1 MSTLIEN
8 KTKPREAYDVDGRS
22 VHTEERCATAFRS
35 KREQH
40 RYWLFLAFFII
51 GGLLCAFGLLV
62 YNNPVPFDSP
72 SFVPV
77 VERRIVAVITM
88 AIAALCQSMAT
99 VAFHSVTNNRIIT
112 PSLLG
117 FDALYSTIQTSMIF
131 FFGAGALIGFS
142 GTGAFLTQ
150 VGLMVLMS
158 LLLYGWLLSGKYGN
172 LQLMLLIGI
181 IIGTG
186 LNSVSSFMRRMLAPS
201 EFDVLQARLFGSVMH
216 ADAAYFPIV
225 IPIVIV
231 VGILLYSFSNRLN
244 VVALGKDVATSF
256 GVNHRRSVIFTLVLI
271 SLLMSV
277 STALIGPLTFFGF
290 LVATLSYQVAATY
303 DHKYVFPLAFALG
316 FFVLTSAYFFMYH
329 ILNTPSVVSVIIELF
344 GGVIFL
350 AVILRK
356 RSL

>member
-1 MSTLIEN
+1 MSTVIE
-8 KTKPREAYDVDGRS
+8 KEGYEVDVRLLQEKERS
-22 VHTEERCATAFRS
+22 ASAFRS
-35 KREQH
+35 RREER
-40 RYWLFLAFFII
+40 RYWLFLAAFII
-51 GGLLCAFGLLV
+51 GGVFCALGLLL
-62 YNNPVPFDSP
+62 YNNPVALDSP
-72 SFVPV
+72 SFWPV
-77 VERRIVAVITM
+77 VERRVVAVTTM
-88 AIAALCQSMAT
+88 AIAALCQSLAT

-117 FDALYSTIQTSMIF
+117 YDALYSTIQTSMIF
-131 FFGAGALIGFS
+131 FFGAGALVGFT

-158 LLLYGWLLSGKYGN
+158 LLLYGWLLSGKYAN
-172 LQLMLLIGI
+172 LQLMLLVGI

-186 LNSVSSFMRRMLAPS
+186 LNSVSTFMRRMLAPS
-201 EFDVLQARLFGSVMH
+201 DFDILQARLFGSVTN

-231 VGILLYSFSNRLN
+231 VGVLLYAFSNRLN
-244 VVALGKDVATSF
+244 LVALGKDVATSF
-256 GVNHRRSVIFTLVLI
+256 GVDHRMSVIYTLILI

-290 LVATLSYQVAATY
+290 LVATLSYQVASTY
-303 DHKYVFPLAFALG
+303 DHKYVFPMAFALG

-329 ILNTPSVVSVIIELF
+329 IFNTPSVVSVIIELF
-344 GGVIFL
+344 GGIIFL
-350 AVILRK
+350 AVILKR

>member
-1 MSTLIEN
+1 MFLI
-8 KTKPREAYDVDGRS
+8 T
-22 VHTEERCATAFRS
+22 
-35 KREQH
+35 
-40 RYWLFLAFFII
+40 FII
-51 GGLLCAFGLLV
+51 GGLICALGLLV

-72 SFVPV
+72 SFLPV
-77 VERRIVAVITM
+77 VERRVVAVVTM
-88 AIAALCQSMAT
+88 VIAALCQSLAT

-131 FFGAGALIGFS
+131 FFGAGALVGFS
-142 GTGAFLTQ
+142 GTGAFLSQ
-150 VGLMVLMS
+150 VAVMVLMS
-158 LLLYGWLLSGKYGN
+158 LLLYGWLLSGKYAN

-186 LNSVSSFMRRMLAPS
+186 LNSVSTFMRRMLAPS
-201 EFDVLQARLFGSVMH
+201 EFDLLQARLFGSVTN

-225 IPIVIV
+225 IPIVII
-231 VGILLYSFSNRLN
+231 VGVLLYVFSNQLN
-244 VVALGKDVATSF
+244 IVALGKDVATSF
-256 GVNHRRSVIFTLVLI
+256 GVNHRRSVIYTLILI

-290 LVATLSYQVAATY
+290 LVATLSYQVASTY
-303 DHKYVFPLAFALG
+303 DHKYVFPMAFALG

-329 ILNTPSVVSVIIELF
+329 IFNAPSVVSVIIELF

>member
-1 MSTLIEN
+1 MSTVME
-8 KTKPREAYDVDGRS
+8 RETYEEDVRPLSGKERS
-22 VHTEERCATAFRS
+22 ASAFRS
-35 KREQH
+35 KKEER
-40 RYWLFLAFFII
+40 RYWVFLIAFII

-72 SFVPV
+72 SFMPV
-77 VERRIVAVITM
+77 VERRVVAVITM
-88 AIAALCQSMAT
+88 AIAALCQSLAT

-131 FFGAGALIGFS
+131 FFGAGALVGFS
-142 GTGAFLTQ
+142 GTGAFLSQ
-150 VGLMVLMS
+150 VAVMVLMS
-158 LLLYGWLLSGKYGN
+158 LLLYGWLLSGKYAN

-186 LNSVSSFMRRMLAPS
+186 LNSVSTFMRRMLAPS
-201 EFDVLQARLFGSVMH
+201 EFDLLQARLFGSVTN

-225 IPIVIV
+225 IPIVVV
-231 VGILLYSFSNRLN
+231 VGVLLYLFSNQLN
-244 VVALGKDVATSF
+244 IVALGKDMATSF
-256 GVNHRRSVIFTLVLI
+256 GVNHRQSVIYTLILI

-303 DHKYVFPLAFALG
+303 DHKYVFPMAFALG
-316 FFVLTSAYFFMYH
+316 FFVLTSAYFFIYH
-329 ILNTPSVVSVIIELF
+329 IFNAPSVVSVIIELF

-350 AVILRK
+350 AVILRMG
-356 RSL
+356 SL

>member
-1 MSTLIEN
+1 MSTVMEKERHAGEVRLLS
-8 KTKPREAYDVDGRS
+8 TADRS
-22 VHTEERCATAFRS
+22 ASAFRS
-35 KREQH
+35 KKEER
-40 RYWLFLAFFII
+40 RYWMFLIAFII

-72 SFVPV
+72 SFMPV
-77 VERRIVAVITM
+77 VERRVVAVVTM
-88 AIAALCQSMAT
+88 AIAALCQSLAT

-131 FFGAGALIGFS
+131 FFGAGALVGFS
-142 GTGAFLTQ
+142 GTGAFLSQ
-150 VGLMVLMS
+150 VAVMVLMS
-158 LLLYGWLLSGKYGN
+158 LLLYGWLLSGKYAN

-186 LNSVSSFMRRMLAPS
+186 LNSVSTFMRRMLAPS
-201 EFDVLQARLFGSVMH
+201 EFDLLQARLFGSVTN

-225 IPIVIV
+225 IPIVII
-231 VGILLYSFSNRLN
+231 VGVLLYMFSNQLN
-244 VVALGKDVATSF
+244 IVALGKDVATSF
-256 GVNHRRSVIFTLVLI
+256 GVNHRRSVIYTLILI

-303 DHKYVFPLAFALG
+303 DHKYVFPMAFALG

-329 ILNTPSVVSVIIELF
+329 IFNAPSVVSVIIELF